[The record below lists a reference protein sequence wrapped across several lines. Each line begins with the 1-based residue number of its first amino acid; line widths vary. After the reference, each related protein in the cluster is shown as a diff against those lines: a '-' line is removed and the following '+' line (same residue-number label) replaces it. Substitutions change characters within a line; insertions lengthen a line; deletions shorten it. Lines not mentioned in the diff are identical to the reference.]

1 MKASM
6 KATSDIERL
15 KGRVEM
21 LDYILNMFCDR
32 EVTADVKLR
41 LKVMKYSYQSDI
53 DEFRNR
59 NIIQSN

>member
-1 MKASM
+1 M